1 MGRFGV
7 ALRDRTD
14 PLMNRSPGTI
24 LFALAVLV
32 LTLTVQP
39 VYERPMDGLSVA
51 WFIALAATSAGASV
65 MTASALARAFRRR
78 ELRSTFDQF
87 YGVLFLALPL
97 SVGFFLAAISTLGWY
112 FFGWE

>member
-1 MGRFGV
+1 
-7 ALRDRTD
+7 
-14 PLMNRSPGTI
+14 MNRYPGVI
-24 LFALAVLV
+24 LFALAVLA
-32 LTLTVQP
+32 LISTAES

-51 WFIALAATSAGASV
+51 WFIALAVISAGASA
-65 MTASALARAFRRR
+65 MTISALARAFRRQ

-97 SVGFFLAAISTLGWY
+97 SIGFFLAAIPTLTWY